1 VDGGILDDVTQN
13 DSNNVNPEIASI
25 IADSGNITGHIR
37 AFGGDID
44 EVHCHAGNIA
54 GTIQAN
60 SGKIRLVD
68 ADGDLSGDLLAT
80 NGDIE
85 DVVVGGDLLGDIN
98 ATGGRI
104 HTIDVAGSAGV
115 LGGASVSILS
125 DGVIDEIIIGESCHA
140 IIDTDPVNSLGN
152 FRKLRI
158 LGVNGSAGDFE
169 GSLYTRTINAGLGVV
184 DPGIYVA
191 GDLEASLTFTEI
203 VQEPIVIEGNGSAA
217 ISISNRLHEEG
228 SIYIGGDLQAG
239 IDVDGDILSLVSIEG
254 DLDANVAIESASLP
268 ATGAII
274 VGGDLNGDIVITDTA
289 GLEGFITIG
298 SSPLATTDPWGGDV
312 VVGAYTIGKY
322 YTNPIAQLGGG
333 AVGIV
338 PDWGF
343 HSGDCFPEGSSVC
356 EASSFPDDSTVI
368 ISHYGPIDDTVY
380 DDLLIERKPL
390 AGGSWTDITS
400 GFEFS
405 FDAGGPRDLLI
416 DPTTGS
422 WDPGYHYRVTHEE
435 GDLQIPADVLVGES
449 NVDVGSYVYT
459 FCILSP

>member
-1 VDGGILDDVTQN
+1 VELIDSDDSTASVFLHVLNTVNDVGSIRVNNVIGTDIGGDVTGLIQCRERLGGA
-13 DSNNVNPEIASI
+13 DSNLDMTVSGSVLGNLDVSYGAILGLDAVGSLGTSGTPITITTLKKIESIVADEI
-25 IADSGNITGHIR
+25 
-37 AFGGDID
+37 
-44 EVHCHAGNIA
+44 HAAIE
-54 GTIQAN
+54 T
-60 SGKIRLVD
+60 D
-68 ADGDLSGDLLAT
+68 ADVFVQYIETLGVASDGDFMGSLLTKNLTCDGCGAEPAGIVVAGDLLADLT
-80 NGDIE
+80 FLVGVFEDITVAGE
-85 DVVVGGDLLGDIN
+85 M
-98 ATGGRI
+98 TG
-104 HTIDVAGSAGV
+104 TLDVAED
-115 LGGASVSILS
+115 LS
-125 DGVIDEIIIGESCHA
+125 RF
-140 IIDTDPVNSLGN
+140 N
-152 FRKLRI
+152 
-158 LGVNGSAGDFE
+158 
-169 GSLYTRTINAGLGVV
+169 TI
-184 DPGIYVA
+184 
-191 GDLEASLTFTEI
+191 S
-203 VQEPIVIEGNGSAA
+203 
-217 ISISNRLHEEG
+217 
-228 SIYIGGDLQAG
+228 IGGDLTGNVAFG
-239 IDVDGDILSLVSIEG
+239 GEVGGTFVIEG
-254 DLDANVAIESASLP
+254 DVDSSIAIEMASLP
-268 ATGAII
+268 ATGVII
-274 VGGDLNGDIVITDTA
+274 VGADLNGDIVMTDTA

-380 DDLLIERKPL
+380 DDLPIERKPL

-416 DPTTGS
+416 DPTTGA

-449 NVDVGSYVYT
+449 NVDVDAYVYT
-459 FCILSP
+459 FCIVP